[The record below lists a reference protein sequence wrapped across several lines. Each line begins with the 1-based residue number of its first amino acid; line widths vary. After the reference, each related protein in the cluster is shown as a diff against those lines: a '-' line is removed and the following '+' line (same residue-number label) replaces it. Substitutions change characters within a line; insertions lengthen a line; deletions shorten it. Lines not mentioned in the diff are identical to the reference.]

1 MRYLVVFVLSFL
13 VCIGLF
19 LLMNAIITTEAKNIT
34 KQETRAH
41 EIFLAQK
48 TTKTQPKKLHQK
60 KAKVLPTKNLQ
71 MNMNIKPIT
80 QKVHI
85 QEPKLT
91 KIKSTMSINP
101 INIKNLPTREIK
113 TPSPIT
119 TTKAPSENLEPLPS
133 SEVVED
139 VEPKYESIDSFLV
152 LKRVEPTYP
161 RRAKRRGIGGYV
173 NCDFKI
179 NPKGEVFDIK
189 ITKSN
194 PKGIFDK
201 VAIKALSRWKF
212 NSFEESKKYKLSTV
226 TFKFEVK

>member
-1 MRYLVVFVLSFL
+1 MRYIVVFALSFL
-13 VCIGLF
+13 ICVGLF
-19 LLMNAIITTEAKNIT
+19 LLMNAIITTDAKKIT

-48 TTKTQPKKLHQK
+48 TTKTQPKKVQQK
-60 KAKVLPTKNLQ
+60 KVKPLPQKTLQ
-71 MNMNIKPIT
+71 MNMKVKPIV
-80 QKVHI
+80 QKI
-85 QEPKLT
+85 NIEAPKLT
-91 KIKSTMSINP
+91 KIKSSMSVNP
-101 INIKNLPTREIK
+101 INVKNLPTREIK
-113 TPSPIT
+113 TPTTQPT
-119 TTKAPSENLEPLPS
+119 TTEAPSDLAPMPS
-133 SEVVED
+133 QEVVEN
-139 VEPKYESIDSFLV
+139 VQPTYETIDSFLV
-152 LKRVEPTYP
+152 LKRVEPKYP

-189 ITKSN
+189 ITKSS

-201 VAIKALSRWKF
+201 VAIEALSKWKF